1 MGETCRLSGS
11 PFPRS
16 RLCAAAYALLVLGAA
31 SFSTNV
37 HALQAEDSALLRRL
51 PVTMKVTAHEAM
63 TKIARWQA
71 FIQYVRQ
78 RSDAEKIA
86 AVNDY
91 FNRFHFVTDA
101 TLWGQ
106 PDYWATP
113 LQVLAVG
120 GGDCE
125 DLAVAKYFTL
135 RILGISDERLRLIYV
150 LNYDTPSGRPDPHMV
165 LTYRAAENADQLVLD
180 ILTNEIQS
188 LAQRKALE
196 PVYSLNSTGLW
207 YIDDNARDIPAGNP
221 AQLVQWRRLSEAMGR
236 DSALLKMP

>member
-1 MGETCRLSGS
+1 MGETCTSFGWSALRYPGRTAVYVLVV
-11 PFPRS
+11 
-16 RLCAAAYALLVLGAA
+16 LCAI
-31 SFSTNV
+31 SISTNV
-37 HALQAEDSALLRRL
+37 HALQAEDAALIRRL

-71 FIQYVRQ
+71 FVQYVRQ
-78 RSDAEKIA
+78 RSDTDKIA

-101 TLWGQ
+101 TLWHQ

-113 LQVLAVG
+113 LQVVAVG

-135 RILGISDERLRLIYV
+135 RILGIADDRLRLIYV
-150 LNYDTPSGRPDPHMV
+150 LNHDTPSGRPDPHMV
-165 LTYRAAENADQLVLD
+165 LTYRAAESADRLVLD
-180 ILTNEIQS
+180 ILTSEIQN

-196 PVYSLNSTGLW
+196 PVYGLNSTGLW
-207 YIDDNARDIPAGNP
+207 YFDDNARDIPAGNP

-236 DSALLKMP
+236 DSVLLQMP

>member
-1 MGETCRLSGS
+1 VLLA
-11 PFPRS
+11 
-16 RLCAAAYALLVLGAA
+16 LCAI
-31 SFSTNV
+31 SISTKV
-37 HALQAEDSALLRRL
+37 HALESEDSALLARL
-51 PVTMKVTAHEAM
+51 PVATKVTAHEAM
-63 TKIARWQA
+63 KRIARWQA
-71 FIQYVRQ
+71 FIHYMQ
-78 RSDAEKIA
+78 RSDADKIA

-91 FNRFHFVTDA
+91 FNRFHFVTDSS
-101 TLWGQ
+101 LWHQ
-106 PDYWATP
+106 ADYWATP
-113 LQVLAVG
+113 LQVVAVG

-135 RILGISDERLRLIYV
+135 RILGISDDRLRLIYV
-150 LNYDTPSGRPDPHMV
+150 LNHDTPSGRPDPHMV
-165 LTYRAAENADQLVLD
+165 LTYRAAKNADLLVLD
-180 ILTNEIQS
+180 ILTNAIQS